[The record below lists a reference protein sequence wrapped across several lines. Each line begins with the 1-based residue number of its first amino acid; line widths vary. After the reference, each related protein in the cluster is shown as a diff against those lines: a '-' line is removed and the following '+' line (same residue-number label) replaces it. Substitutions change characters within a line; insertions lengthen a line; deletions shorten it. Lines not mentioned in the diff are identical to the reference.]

1 MGGRYWAQVMGLRS
15 WRSGHGVRSW
25 GLGLGLGSSEVRP
38 PPAAVNPNPNPEQV
52 MGALQAGG
60 KRQTEKVLQS
70 HAEALKGWLPPSE
83 LCPAFTAEDLDFL
96 EVRCSEI

>member
-1 MGGRYWAQVMGLRS
+1 
-15 WRSGHGVRSW
+15 
-25 GLGLGLGSSEVRP
+25 
-38 PPAAVNPNPNPEQV
+38 

-60 KRQTEKVLQS
+60 KRQTEKVLQT

-96 EVRCSEI
+96 EVRCSEIYGDIGRYRTSTSSR